1 MAITSPSLAAAA
13 YQGAARIARPG
24 SATGEADE
32 ATPGRGDFGAVLA
45 QAAQNSMRSLK
56 AGEQASLQAIA
67 GKADIGQVVQA
78 VSAAAVTLQATIAVR
93 DRVVQAYQEIIRMPI

>member
-13 YQGAARIARPG
+13 YQGAARVARSG
-24 SATGEADE
+24 AGTGDE
-32 ATPGRGDFGAVLA
+32 AAPGGADFGSILA
-45 QAAQNSMRSLK
+45 QAAQSTMQSLK
-56 AGEQASLQAIA
+56 AGEQASLRALA

-78 VSAAAVTLQATIAVR
+78 IAAAETTLQATVAVR

>member
-24 SATGEADE
+24 SGEAAGE
-32 ATPGRGDFGAVLA
+32 GAAGGADFGSILA
-45 QAAQNSMRSLK
+45 QASQSAMQSLK
-56 AGEQASLQAIA
+56 AGEQASLRALA
-67 GKADIGQVVQA
+67 GKADVGQVVQA
-78 VSAAAVTLQATIAVR
+78 ISAAETTLQATIAVR

>member
-24 SATGEADE
+24 AGGSGDTAAAGGA
-32 ATPGRGDFGAVLA
+32 DFGSILA
-45 QAAQNSMRSLK
+45 QAAQSTMQTLN
-56 AGEQASLQAIA
+56 AGEQASLRALA
-67 GKADIGQVVQA
+67 GKADVGQVVQA
-78 VSAAAVTLQATIAVR
+78 ISAAETTLQATIAVR